1 MADILE
7 IVAPKRRALAAA
19 KRLIQLRDEAVQ
31 DENMRAVI
39 LHAAEVVAKSGV
51 LSAAAGSGHKRQGFA
66 TSDLPS
72 LHPER
77 NRLN

>member
-19 KRLIQLRDEAVQ
+19 KRLVHLRDEAVQ

-39 LHAAEVVAKSGV
+39 LHAAEIVAKSGV
-51 LSAAAGSGHKRQGFA
+51 LSAVAESGQNGKVLPHLTCRACIPTA
-66 TSDLPS
+66 TG
-72 LHPER
+72 
-77 NRLN
+77 

>member
-19 KRLIQLRDEAVQ
+19 KRLVHLRDEAVQ

-51 LSAAAGSGHKRQGFA
+51 LSTVAESGQKRQGFA

-72 LHPER
+72 LHPDR
-77 NRLN
+77 HRLN